1 MKRLLLDTNVAVRF
15 LLGEST
21 PQGRAAAA
29 VFAKCDRREMIL
41 VLEPLVLAEI
51 IFVLTSYYQKPRPS
65 VADTLAA
72 LLQSPGIECTGRTFA
87 LRALNTF
94 KARPKIHWV
103 DCFLGAISAEARR
116 PVVSF
121 DCDFG
126 RLDGAKLCD
135 PSTPT

>member
-51 IFVLTSYYQKPRPS
+51 IFHAQQVGGLL
-65 VADTLAA
+65 VALVFD
-72 LLQSPGIECTGRTFA
+72 E
-87 LRALNTF
+87 
-94 KARPKIHWV
+94 
-103 DCFLGAISAEARR
+103 RR
-116 PVVSF
+116 QVEPV
-121 DCDFG
+121 
-126 RLDGAKLCD
+126 A
-135 PSTPT
+135 